1 MELKAFSAGDR
12 RPVVLY
18 VEDHPVNA
26 VLMEALFERRPG
38 LRLVVAETGQ
48 AALRI
53 AQGLNPQLLLLDLQL
68 PDCHGSDLLPL
79 LRQLP
84 GCGRA
89 PAVAVTANSDFD
101 IANTGFVE
109 LWPKPMNLDL
119 VLERLDRL
127 LPGGNSGARNAP
139 QQQHN
144 RLALGP
150 LAGALRV

>member
-1 MELKAFSAGDR
+1 MEPNASYANDR

-38 LRLVVAETGQ
+38 LRLVIAETGQ

-101 IANTGFVE
+101 ITNSGFVE

-127 LPGGNSGARNAP
+127 LPGAGVAARNP
-139 QQQHN
+139 QQQQHYKSGFGPMAP
-144 RLALGP
+144 ALS
-150 LAGALRV
+150 

>member
-1 MELKAFSAGDR
+1 MEPNPSYTSDR

-38 LRLVVAETGQ
+38 LRLVIAETGQ
-48 AALRI
+48 EALRV

-68 PDCHGSDLLPL
+68 PDCHGSELLPL

-84 GCGRA
+84 GCGGA

-101 IANTGFVE
+101 ITGTGFIE

-127 LPGGNSGARNAP
+127 LPGAGAAVRSP
-139 QQQHN
+139 TQHSY
-144 RLALGP
+144 RLGVAA
-150 LAGALRV
+150 LAGMMGV

>member
-1 MELKAFSAGDR
+1 M
-12 RPVVLY
+12 VLY

-38 LRLVVAETGQ
+38 LRLVIAETGQ
-48 AALRI
+48 EALRV

-68 PDCHGSDLLPL
+68 PDCHGSELLPL

-84 GCGRA
+84 GCGPA

-101 IANTGFVE
+101 ITGTGFSE
-109 LWPKPMNLDL
+109 LWPKPMTLDL

-127 LPGGNSGARNAP
+127 LPGAGAGADVRSP
-139 QQQHN
+139 SQQSY
-144 RLALGP
+144 RLGFAA
-150 LAGALRV
+150 LAGVMGV

>member
-1 MELKAFSAGDR
+1 METTPSSTHDW

-26 VLMEALFERRPG
+26 ILMEALFERRPG

-48 AALRI
+48 AALQV

-79 LRQLP
+79 LRNLP
-84 GCGRA
+84 GCGLA

-101 IANTGFVE
+101 IDGTGFVE

-127 LPGGNSGARNAP
+127 LPDASPTARSPHASY
-139 QQQHN
+139 QVTGV
-144 RLALGP
+144 RLAPVMGT
-150 LAGALRV
+150 G

>member
-1 MELKAFSAGDR
+1 MKSNVSSASDP

-26 VLMEALFERRPG
+26 ILMEALFERRPG
-38 LRLVVAETGQ
+38 LRLVVAPTGQ
-48 AALRI
+48 SALLM

-68 PDCHGSDLLPL
+68 PDCHGSELLLL
-79 LRQLP
+79 LRQMP
-84 GCGRA
+84 GCSRA

-101 IANTGFVE
+101 IDGYGFAE

-127 LPGGNSGARNAP
+127 LAPAGVARTPPP
-139 QQQHN
+139 QYTQG
-144 RLALGP
+144 LGP
-150 LAGALRV
+150 VAAMRP

>member
-1 MELKAFSAGDR
+1 MEPVEPPATDP

-38 LRLVVAETGQ
+38 LRLLVATTGQ
-48 AALRI
+48 AALRE

-68 PDCHGSDLLPL
+68 PDCQGSELLPL

-84 GCGRA
+84 GCGQA

-101 IANTGFVE
+101 ISGTGFAE

-127 LPGGNSGARNAP
+127 LLPTGTALSPPQAPPARRDFNSEAA
-139 QQQHN
+139 
-144 RLALGP
+144 
-150 LAGALRV
+150 

>member
-1 MELKAFSAGDR
+1 MEPTSSNTSDR

-38 LRLVVAETGQ
+38 LRLVIAETGQ
-48 AALRI
+48 AALRV

-68 PDCHGSDLLPL
+68 PDCHGSELLPL

-84 GCGRA
+84 GCSRA

-101 IANTGFVE
+101 INGTGFVE

-127 LPGGNSGARNAP
+127 LPGAGAAVRSPSP
-139 QQQHN
+139 QN
-144 RLALGP
+144 YRMALGT
-150 LAGALRV
+150 LAGVMGV

>member
-1 MELKAFSAGDR
+1 MDPNPSCTSDR

-38 LRLVVAETGQ
+38 LRLVIAETGQ
-48 AALRI
+48 AALRV
-53 AQGLNPQLLLLDLQL
+53 APGLDPQLLLLDLQL

-84 GCGRA
+84 GCSRA
-89 PAVAVTANSDFD
+89 AAVAVTANSDFD
-101 IANTGFVE
+101 IGGTGFIE
-109 LWPKPMNLDL
+109 LWPKPLNLDL

-127 LPGGNSGARNAP
+127 LQGPATAARSP
-139 QQQHN
+139 SPHSY
-144 RLALGP
+144 RLGRAT
-150 LAGALRV
+150 LAGALDI

>member
-1 MELKAFSAGDR
+1 MQSNLSTTGDW

-26 VLMEALFERRPG
+26 VLMEALFERRPA
-38 LRLVVAETGQ
+38 LRLVVAETGR
-48 AALRI
+48 AALQV

-79 LRQLP
+79 LRALP
-84 GCGRA
+84 GCARA

-101 IANTGFVE
+101 IAGSGFVE
-109 LWPKPMNLDL
+109 LWPKPMNLDW

-127 LPGGNSGARNAP
+127 LPIANSAAP
-139 QQQHN
+139 SSAGSHQ
-144 RLALGP
+144 LGHVPP
-150 LAGALRV
+150 LARMIGI